1 MKTVISLNEHEKT
14 CNFID
19 QDPCFQN
26 MKGTDWRRRVICYVG
41 MFTIRDLLKRFIR
54 NVSSFFFFLII
65 VVSPICLQIVGWPK
79 HSFMFFHKM
88 SQKNLNEL
96 FGKPNTIPKD
106 MKPER
111 QVKYISS
118 QKDDAKVNLS
128 PFYLYV

>member
-54 NVSSFFFFLII
+54 NVSSFFFFNNC
-65 VVSPICLQIVGWPK
+65 SK
-79 HSFMFFHKM
+79 S
-88 SQKNLNEL
+88 NLLTNSGL
-96 FGKPNTIPKD
+96 
-106 MKPER
+106 
-111 QVKYISS
+111 
-118 QKDDAKVNLS
+118 AKTFIHVF
-128 PFYLYV
+128 P